1 MPAFAVLIAPL
12 LALYVKY
19 KLVNF
24 AVRLTLFLA
33 VFTAF
38 KQGMQWVIDTV
49 MSKMSGLNLPCMVS
63 YIISSLDIMSMIN
76 FALSLWASIFI
87 GRFFYNALTKLI

>member
-38 KQGMQWVIDTV
+38 KNGMQFIVNSV
-49 MSKMSGLNLPCMVS
+49 MSKMNGLDLPCMVS
-63 YIISSLDIMSMIN
+63 YIIASLDIMSMIN
-76 FALSLWASIFI
+76 FGLSLWGSIFI
-87 GRFFYNALTKLI
+87 GRFFYNALTKLV